1 MVFSEHQTSDPDM
14 DLSLSFTV
22 TMTDH
27 LGAQRAAMDTLE
39 KLRAN
44 ASRIIDLLAAHAK
57 PPG

>member
-1 MVFSEHQTSDPDM
+1 MVFSEPQTSDPDM

-22 TMTDH
+22 TMTD

-39 KLRAN
+39 KLRAD